1 MISSEYR
8 EEFPGTPMD
17 CLVQLLAEYGIDEI
31 DAITV
36 WVDLQDIVTRRVTMQ
51 EMVGQA
57 GILFDDGG
65 GSFITWRESE

>member
-8 EEFPGTPMD
+8 EEFPKTPMD
-17 CLVQLLAEYGIDEI
+17 CLVQLLVEYGIDEI
-31 DAITV
+31 DAIAV

-51 EMVGQA
+51 EMIGQA

>member
-51 EMVGQA
+51 EMTGQA
-57 GILFDDGG
+57 GILFDDLG
-65 GSFITWRESE
+65 GSFMTWRESE

>member
-51 EMVGQA
+51 EMVGQS

>member
-8 EEFPGTPMD
+8 QEFPGTPMD

-31 DAITV
+31 DAIAV

>member
-1 MISSEYR
+1 MMSSNHR

-57 GILFDDGG
+57 GILFDNGG

>member
-1 MISSEYR
+1 MMSSNHR

-36 WVDLQDIVTRRVTMQ
+36 WVDLQDIVTRHVTMQ